1 MKKHFLFLPSAL
13 LMILASCNTAPKE
26 TTTNADTA
34 KTVINYD
41 WALLP
46 FEKADSANPVM
57 AAGPES
63 FVCPVRKSAVKWNEK
78 DVFNPAVAV
87 RNDTVYLLFR
97 AQDSIG
103 KPGGTSRIGLAWSTD
118 GLHFTKRAEPVLYPD
133 NDAYKKYEWEGGCED
148 PRMVEDSSGRYIM
161 TYTSFDGKIAR
172 LMVATSTDLLHWK
185 KFGPA
190 FADAYKGKYMNAWS
204 KSGAIVSTYSNGK
217 IVATRVNGKYV
228 MYWGDKYIWL
238 ATSDDLIHWTPVE
251 KAKEDVQPYDSV
263 YSAFNVSDLKIAI
276 PTRRGKFDGNIVES
290 GPPAMLT
297 EKGILL
303 LYNGRSTAADG
314 DPLLAEGAYTSGQ
327 VLLDK
332 NDPSKTI
339 SRMNEYFMKPEKPY
353 EITGQVNQVCFIE
366 ALAQFKN
373 KWWLYY
379 GTADSKIAVAV
390 KE

>member
-1 MKKHFLFLPSAL
+1 MKKDLLLFSSL
-13 LMILASCNTAPKE
+13 LLIVLASCNSATKQNEP
-26 TTTNADTA
+26 TTDTSKSVEA
-34 KTVINYD
+34 YD

-46 FEKADSANPVM
+46 FEKTDSANPVM
-57 AAGPES
+57 TPGVES
-63 FVCPVRKSAVKWNEK
+63 FICPVRKSAVKWNEK

-87 RNDTVYLLFR
+87 RNDTLFLLFR

-118 GLHFTKRAEPVLYPD
+118 GLHFTKRPEPVLYPD

-161 TYTSFDGKIAR
+161 TYTSYDGKTAR
-172 LMVATSTDLLHWK
+172 LMIATSTDLLHWTK
-185 KFGPA
+185 YGAA
-190 FADAYKGKYMNAWS
+190 FSDAYKGKYFNAWS
-204 KSGAIVSTYSNGK
+204 KSGAIVSTYSKGK
-217 IVATRVNGKYV
+217 IVATRVNGKYL

-251 KAKEDVQPYDSV
+251 KAKAELQPYDSI
-263 YSAFNVSDLKIAI
+263 YSDFNVSDLKIAV
-276 PTRRGKFDGNIVES
+276 PTRQGKFDCNIVES

-297 EKGILL
+297 DKGILL
-303 LYNGRSTAADG
+303 LYNGRNIISDG
-314 DPLLAEGAYTSGQ
+314 DPSLAEGAYTSGQ

-332 NDPSKTI
+332 NEPAKII
-339 SRMNEYFMKPEKPY
+339 SRMNEYFLKPEKPY

-390 KE
+390 KN